1 MMNMNKAL
9 VLKGMTLA
17 VGLYITY
24 KLGLELWCIAYG
36 LLM

>member
-1 MMNMNKAL
+1 MNMNRAL
-9 VLKGMTLA
+9 VLKGALIAM
-17 VGLYITY
+17 GLCIAY

>member
-1 MMNMNKAL
+1 MFMNKVL
-9 VLKGMTLA
+9 VLKGLLA
-17 VGLYITY
+17 TMGLYIAY

>member
-1 MMNMNKAL
+1 MMNMNRALALKGAL
-9 VLKGMTLA
+9 VAM
-17 VGLYITY
+17 GLYIAY